1 MEKLVYFFAQD
12 QAEGSAKMKDL
23 LGGKGANLA
32 EMTAIGIPVPPGFTI
47 STRAC
52 NLYFERGRTM
62 PEGLEGAVAKALER
76 LEELQGKKFGDPGD
90 PLLVSVRSGAKFSM
104 PGMMDTI
111 LNLGLNDAAVAGLAA
126 TSGDRRFAFDS
137 YRRFIQMYGGVV
149 LEIEKHAFEERLAAM
164 KKKRRVKDDTE
175 LSAKDLEALVGEFKA
190 IVKKRTGRAFP
201 QEPKEQLW
209 GAVAAVF
216 RSWDNERAR
225 LYRRQYGIPDDLGT
239 AVNVQCMVYGNLG
252 DDCATGVAFT
262 RNPATGENL
271 FFGEYLRNAQGEDV
285 VAGIRTPQPISKAQA
300 SGNLHTS
307 LEEALPECYAQL
319 LEIRA
324 MLEAHY
330 KDMQDIEF
338 TIERRKLYMLQ
349 TRTGKRTGLAA
360 MNIAFD
366 LKEDGVIDTGT
377 LLQRV
382 EADMLVQLLAPVF
395 DPKDVAAASQSGRV
409 LGKGLPAGP
418 GAASGVAAFT
428 AERAVELRAK
438 GKTVLLVRAETS
450 PEDLAGMVAAAGI
463 LTSRGGMTS
472 HAAVV
477 ARGMGKP
484 CVVGAEAIHVD
495 VAAKKLTAG
504 KKVVREGEPISIDG
518 TTGAVYLGAL
528 GTRPSEI
535 QQVLV
540 ERSMKPEKSRLY
552 GRYSQLMRWADDARR
567 LKVRTNAD
575 TPHDAKVARAFG
587 AEGIGLCRTEH
598 MFFAED
604 RIRAVREMILADDLA
619 GRKKALVKLL
629 PMQRKDFV
637 GIFTAMNGL
646 PVTIRLL
653 DPPLH
658 EFLPTTA
665 EQFRRLGRE
674 MKVPARRLEER
685 AEHLHEVN
693 PMLGHRGCR
702 LGVTFPEVYEM
713 QVRAI
718 LEAAVLCLKKKIDV
732 RPEIMIPLVGTVKEY
747 TEIAA
752 RVRAVAAE
760 VEAKSKTPVAHLV
773 GTMIEIPRACL
784 VATSIAKEAEFF
796 SFGTNDL
803 TQMTYGFSRDDIG
816 KFLPDYLERRIL
828 PFDPFQSID
837 QEGVGK
843 LVALAV
849 KDGREGRAQLKVGV
863 CGEHGGD
870 PASVGFFHR
879 TGLDYV
885 SCSPYRVPIARLAA
899 AHAALAEKGGAGSG
913 TA

>member
-1 MEKLVYFFAQD
+1 VEKLVYFFAQG
-12 QAEGSAKMKDL
+12 QADGSAKMKDL

-52 NLYFERGRTM
+52 NLYFERGRKM
-62 PEGLEGAVAKALER
+62 PEGLEAMVAQALTR
-76 LEELQGKKFGDPGD
+76 LEAVQGKRFGDESD

-111 LNLGLNDAAVAGLAA
+111 LNLGLNDRAVNGLAA
-126 TSGDRRFAFDS
+126 IAGDRRFAFDS
-137 YRRFIQMYGGVV
+137 YRRFIQMYADVV
-149 LEIEKHAFEERLAAM
+149 LGIPKHEFEHMLAAA
-164 KKKRRVKDDTE
+164 KKARRVRHDTQ
-175 LSAKDLEALVGEFKA
+175 LTAADLEALVVKYKDKVRKA
-190 IVKKRTGRAFP
+190 TGRPFP
-201 QEPKEQLW
+201 QAPREQLW
-209 GAVAAVF
+209 GAIAAVF

-239 AVNVQCMVYGNLG
+239 AVNVQCMVFGNLG

-262 RNPATGENL
+262 RNPATGENV
-271 FFGEYLRNAQGEDV
+271 FFGEYLPNAQGEDV
-285 VAGIRTPQPISKAQA
+285 VAGIRTPQPISRAQA
-300 SGNLHTS
+300 VDSGNDS
-307 LEEALPECYAQL
+307 LEAAHPDCYAQL
-319 LEIRA
+319 LDIRA
-324 MLEAHY
+324 ALETHY

-338 TIERRKLYMLQ
+338 TIERGKLYMLQ

-366 LKEDGVIDTGT
+366 LKESGVIDTKT
-377 LLQRV
+377 LLERV
-382 EADMLVQLLAPVF
+382 EADMLVQLLAPIF
-395 DPKDVAAASQSGRV
+395 DPADKVRAGKDGRV
-409 LGKGLPAGP
+409 LGRGLPAGP
-418 GAASGVAAFT
+418 GAASGAIAFT
-428 AERAVELRAK
+428 AARAVEMAAK
-438 GKTVLLVRAETS
+438 GMSVLLVRAETS

-484 CVVGAEAIHVD
+484 CVVGAEAIQVD
-495 VAAKKLTAG
+495 VVRRTLKAAGRTLK
-504 KKVVREGEPISIDG
+504 EGDAVSIDG
-518 TTGAVYLGAL
+518 STGEVILGAL
-528 GTRPSEI
+528 DPNPSEI

-540 ERSMKPEKSRLY
+540 EKTLKPHRSRLY
-552 GRYSQLMRWADDARR
+552 GRYAQLMRWADDARR
-567 LKVRTNAD
+567 LTVRTNAD
-575 TPHDAKVARAFG
+575 TPHDAAVARAFG

-604 RIRAVREMILADDLA
+604 RIAAVREMILADDLK
-619 GRKKALVKLL
+619 GRRKALAKLL
-629 PMQRKDFV
+629 PMQRKDFT
-637 GIFTAMNGL
+637 GIFKAMTGL

-658 EFLPTTA
+658 EFLPSTA
-665 EQFRRLGRE
+665 EQFRKLARE
-674 MKVPARRLEER
+674 MKVPVRKLEVR
-685 AEHLHEVN
+685 AEHLHESN

-702 LGVTFPEVYEM
+702 LGITYPEVYEM

-718 LEAAVLCLKKKIDV
+718 FEAAAACAKAKVDV
-732 RPEIMIPLVGTVKEY
+732 RPEIMIPLVGTVREF
-747 TEIAA
+747 TDLAA
-752 RVRAVAAE
+752 ITRRVAAE
-760 VEAKSKTPVAHLV
+760 VESKTKVRMRYLV
-773 GTMIEIPRACL
+773 GTMIEVPRAAL
-784 VATSIAKEAEFF
+784 VAGSIAREAEFF

-816 KFLPDYLERRIL
+816 KFLPEYLEKRIL
-828 PFDPFQSID
+828 PVDPFQSID

-843 LVALAV
+843 LVAMAV
-849 KDGREGRAQLKVGV
+849 QDGRAERPTLKVGI

-879 TGLDYV
+879 AGLDYV
-885 SCSPYRVPIARLAA
+885 SCSPYRVPVARLAA
-899 AHAALAEKGGAGSG
+899 AHAALAEQGGGGSG

>member
-1 MEKLVYFFAQD
+1 
-12 QAEGSAKMKDL
+12 MKDL

-52 NLYFERGRTM
+52 NLYFEHGRTM
-62 PEGLEGAVAKALER
+62 PAGLEAEVDKAMGR
-76 LEELQGKKFGDPGD
+76 LETLQKKRFGDDAD

-111 LNLGLNDAAVAGLAA
+111 LNLGLNDRAVGGLARIA
-126 TSGDRRFAFDS
+126 GDRRFAFDS
-137 YRRFIQMYGGVV
+137 YRRFIQMYAGVV
-149 LEIEKHAFEERLAAM
+149 LDVPKHAFEELLDAM
-164 KKKRRVKDDTE
+164 KKKRRVKDDTG
-175 LSAKDLEALVGEFKA
+175 LSDKDLEALVGQYKA
-190 IVKKRTGRAFP
+190 VVKKATRAAFP
-201 QEPKEQLW
+201 QDPKAQLW
-209 GAVAAVF
+209 GAIAAVF

-271 FFGEYLRNAQGEDV
+271 FFGEYLSNAQGEDV
-285 VAGIRTPQPISKAQA
+285 VAGIRTPRPISQAQA
-300 SGNLHTS
+300 KGEGAAS
-307 LEEALPECYAQL
+307 LEAAMPACYAQL
-319 LEIRA
+319 LEIRDA
-324 MLEAHY
+324 LEAHY

-338 TIERRKLYMLQ
+338 TIERGKLYMLQ

-366 LKEDGVIDTGT
+366 LRESGVIDTNT
-377 LLQRV
+377 LLARV
-382 EADMLVQLLAPVF
+382 EADMLVQLLAPIF
-395 DPKDVAAASQSGRV
+395 DPKEIERAGRSGRV

-418 GAASGVAAFT
+418 GAASGIVAFT
-428 AERAVELRAK
+428 AARAVELRAK
-438 GKTVLLVRAETS
+438 GKTVLLVRSETS

-484 CVVGAEAIHVD
+484 CIVGAESIHVD
-495 VAAKKLTAG
+495 VAGRKLKAAG
-504 KKVVREGEPISIDG
+504 RVVKEGDAVSIDG

-528 GTRPSEI
+528 ETHPSEI

-540 ERSMKPEKSRLY
+540 EKTLRPEASRLY
-552 GRYSQLMRWADDARR
+552 GRYAQLMRWADEARR

-575 TPHDAKVARAFG
+575 TPHDATVARAFG

-665 EQFRRLGRE
+665 EQFRRLARE
-674 MKVPARRLEER
+674 MKVPARVLEER

-702 LGVTFPEVYEM
+702 LGVTYPEVYEM

-718 LEAAVLCLKKKIDV
+718 LEAAV

-747 TEIAA
+747 TELAQ
-752 RVRAVAAE
+752 RVRAVAQE
-760 VEAKSKTPVAHLV
+760 VAAKSSVAVPHLV

-784 VATSIAKEAEFF
+784 VAEAIAKEAEFF

-816 KFLPDYLERRIL
+816 KFLPEYLERRIL

-849 KDGREGRAQLKVGV
+849 KDGRSGRAALKVGV

-870 PASVGFFHR
+870 PASVAFFHR
-879 TGLDYV
+879 AGLDYV
-885 SCSPYRVPIARLAA
+885 SCSPYRVPVARLAA
-899 AHAALAEKGGAGSG
+899 AHAVLAERGGGGSG